1 MSGNY
6 MFVMVAQGD
15 TPIYEAEFLNTQRV
29 RPATAPAPP
38 PLPPSLPQALSPPA
52 PSPSSPPPS
61 PLLHAASQPPPPSLH
76 AAALA
81 ALPPC
86 RLLLASR
93 LGAALH
99 AQREDTSHLNQFIIH
114 AALDMVDE
122 CVWGTQNMHR
132 STIQKRRRQSW
143 RCRSP
148 LPHRGDLGRKA
159 PGLGCSTHAP
169 RGVRPPRHPFCAPV
183 SVWQRRRFS
192 SSSGSG
198 GSSSRCR
205 GSSSVS
211 AVGHAALL

>member
-132 STIQKRRRQSW
+132 SV
-143 RCRSP
+143 P
-148 LPHRGDLGRKA
+148 KA
-159 PGLGCSTHAP
+159 PAP
-169 RGVRPPRHPFCAPV
+169 ILAVPQPVAPPRRPGT
-183 SVWQRRRFS
+183 Q
-192 SSSGSG
+192 GSG
-198 GSSSRCR
+198 PGLLHARSEGR
-205 GSSSVS
+205 S
-211 AVGHAALL
+211 ATQASQWRPRQIVAAAQIEQ